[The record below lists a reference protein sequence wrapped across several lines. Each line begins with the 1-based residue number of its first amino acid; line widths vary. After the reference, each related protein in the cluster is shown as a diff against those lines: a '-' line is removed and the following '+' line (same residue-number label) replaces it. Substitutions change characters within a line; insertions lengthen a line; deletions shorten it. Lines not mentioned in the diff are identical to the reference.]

1 MWERHSRSAPLTR
14 HQGKEKGKEKGTGC
28 FSLRFGSYFAYLT
41 YAMPC
46 IPRGQVAGYAYHIL
60 NRGNGGAT
68 VFHKDGGYTAFL
80 NLLATAKAKCPV
92 KLFGDCLMPNHF
104 HWSCSQ
110 PLMQS

>member
-1 MWERHSRSAPLTR
+1 M
-14 HQGKEKGKEKGTGC
+14 
-28 FSLRFGSYFAYLT
+28 RFGSYFAYLM

-68 VFHKDGGYTAFL
+68 VFHKDGDYTAFL